1 MAAGAVPQIGDGPAC
16 IDMAAPLLYSKTAER
31 WKMPQRHPGSSLSR
45 GLLPR
50 ILFCNQPGLP
60 ESYGVSMAI
69 KNGDTLRVHYTGTL
83 SDGTV
88 FDSSREREPLEFTMG
103 KGMLIPG
110 FEAAVMGHE
119 AGETVTVTI
128 PPSQAY
134 GESDPELVFT
144 VDRAQV
150 PDHIPLTVGV
160 PLQLSN
166 EQGQMDV
173 TITEVTDEEIT
184 LDANHPLAGK
194 ELTFEIEIVSVN

>member
-1 MAAGAVPQIGDGPAC
+1 
-16 IDMAAPLLYSKTAER
+16 
-31 WKMPQRHPGSSLSR
+31 
-45 GLLPR
+45 
-50 ILFCNQPGLP
+50 
-60 ESYGVSMAI
+60 
-69 KNGDTLRVHYTGTL
+69 
-83 SDGTV
+83 
-88 FDSSREREPLEFTMG
+88 
-103 KGMLIPG
+103 
-110 FEAAVMGHE
+110 MGHE

-128 PPSQAY
+128 PPSQAH

-194 ELTFEIEIVSVN
+194 ELAFEIEIVSVN

>member
-1 MAAGAVPQIGDGPAC
+1 
-16 IDMAAPLLYSKTAER
+16 
-31 WKMPQRHPGSSLSR
+31 
-45 GLLPR
+45 
-50 ILFCNQPGLP
+50 
-60 ESYGVSMAI
+60 MAI

-134 GESDPELVFT
+134 GESDSELVFT

>member
-1 MAAGAVPQIGDGPAC
+1 
-16 IDMAAPLLYSKTAER
+16 
-31 WKMPQRHPGSSLSR
+31 
-45 GLLPR
+45 
-50 ILFCNQPGLP
+50 
-60 ESYGVSMAI
+60 MAI

-88 FDSSREREPLEFTMG
+88 FDSSRERDPLEFTMG
-103 KGMLIPG
+103 KGMLIQAETYKALLIPG

>member
-1 MAAGAVPQIGDGPAC
+1 MRKLTA
-16 IDMAAPLLYSKTAER
+16 LL
-31 WKMPQRHPGSSLSR
+31 
-45 GLLPR
+45 LL
-50 ILFCNQPGLP
+50 L
-60 ESYGVSMAI
+60 
-69 KNGDTLRVHYTGTL
+69 T
-83 SDGTV
+83 
-88 FDSSREREPLEFTMG
+88 
-103 KGMLIPG
+103 MLIPG
-110 FEAAVMGHE
+110 ACYAETPVEEAPAETPALTLPWDLSPGPVPGEDNYITNE
-119 AGETVTVTI
+119 AGERIAYQDETVTVTI